1 MTEDERTER
10 ERIAELRAPGRK
22 WVFGQLQGWNCALC
36 AARLYADRP
45 ICTVEVDYGSV
56 TETYQLYVC
65 APSCE
70 TARAAWETARA
81 AWVTARAACETA
93 RAAQRPAPPDGD
105 RPVVRAPRRRTGA

>member
-10 ERIAELRAPGRK
+10 ERIAELRTPGRK

-70 TARAAWETARA
+70 TARAAW
-81 AWVTARAACETA
+81 VTA

>member
-1 MTEDERTER
+1 MTEDERTDR
-10 ERIAELRAPGRK
+10 ERIAELRTPGRK

-56 TETYQLYVC
+56 TETYRLYVC

-70 TARAAWETARA
+70 A
-81 AWVTARAACETA
+81 VRAACEAA
-93 RAAQRPAPPDGD
+93 RAARRPAPPDGD
-105 RPVVRAPRRRTGA
+105 RPVIRAPRRRTGA

>member
-1 MTEDERTER
+1 MTEDGRTER

-45 ICTVEVDYGSV
+45 ICAVEVDYGSV

-65 APSCE
+65 APTCE
-70 TARAAWETARA
+70 TART
-81 AWVTARAACETA
+81 ACEAA
-93 RAAQRPAPPDGD
+93 RAAQRTTPPDGD
-105 RPVVRAPRRRTGA
+105 HPAIRAPRPRTGA

>member
-10 ERIAELRAPGRK
+10 ERIAELRTPGRK

-45 ICTVEVDYGSV
+45 ICTVEVEYGSV

-65 APSCE
+65 APTCE
-70 TARAAWETARA
+70 TARAA
-81 AWVTARAACETA
+81 CEAA
-93 RAAQRPAPPDGD
+93 RAAQRAVLPDGD
-105 RPVVRAPRRRTGA
+105 HPVIRAPRRRTGA

>member
-10 ERIAELRAPGRK
+10 ERIAELRTPGRK

-45 ICTVEVDYGSV
+45 ICTMEVDYGSV
-56 TETYQLYVC
+56 TETYRLYVC

-70 TARAAWETARA
+70 A
-81 AWVTARAACETA
+81 A
-93 RAAQRPAPPDGD
+93 RAAQRPTPPPDGD
-105 RPVVRAPRRRTGA
+105 HPVIRAPRQRTGA

>member
-10 ERIAELRAPGRK
+10 ERIAELQAPGRK

-45 ICTVEVDYGSV
+45 ICTVEVDYGNV
-56 TETYQLYVC
+56 TETYQLYAC

-70 TARAAWETARA
+70 TARAAP
-81 AWVTARAACETA
+81 
-93 RAAQRPAPPDGD
+93 RPARPDGD
-105 RPVVRAPRRRTGA
+105 RPVIRAPRRRTGA

>member
-10 ERIAELRAPGRK
+10 ERTAELRIPGRK

-45 ICTVEVDYGSV
+45 ICTVEMDYGNV
-56 TETYQLYVC
+56 TEMYQLYVC

-70 TARAAWETARA
+70 AARAAP
-81 AWVTARAACETA
+81 
-93 RAAQRPAPPDGD
+93 RPARPDGD
-105 RPVVRAPRRRTGA
+105 RPVIRTPHHRTGA

>member
-65 APSCE
+65 APS
-70 TARAAWETARA
+70 WETARA

>member
-81 AWVTARAACETA
+81 AWVTARAA
-93 RAAQRPAPPDGD
+93 QRPAPPDGD

>member
-81 AWVTARAACETA
+81 ACEMA
-93 RAAQRPAPPDGD
+93 RAAQHPAPPDGD

>member
-1 MTEDERTER
+1 MREDEPTERER
-10 ERIAELRAPGRK
+10 ERIAELRTPGRK

-45 ICTVEVDYGSV
+45 ICAVEVDYGSV

-70 TARAAWETARA
+70 AD
-81 AWVTARAACETA
+81 
-93 RAAQRPAPPDGD
+93 RAAQRPARPEGD
-105 RPVVRAPRRRTGA
+105 HPVIRAPRRRTGA